1 MTEGTKI
8 QRKKVKKYI
17 NDVLSGRR
25 ICGKLERLAVERHLA
40 DLENADKLKIR
51 FDEVAAMRCI
61 SFFSILKHS
70 KGEFSGKRFELEPWQ
85 MFIVWVLFGWK
96 RLDGSRRFRYAY
108 VEVARKNGKALSLD
122 TELPTP
128 TGWTTMGDVNIGDKL
143 FDENGDVCTVIET
156 TEIQYNRDCYNVMFS
171 DGTNII
177 ADKDH
182 LWFTETKR
190 TGRAGGKT
198 LKGIPKDKWTAKY
211 EDKIHTTEELKNT
224 LTVNPN
230 SGINHSKVEWNHK
243 IPVAGALNIPE
254 IKLPFP
260 PYTLGVWL
268 GDGHSRCAQITLH
281 ETDQEV
287 IDAIIADGVPVKNKE
302 CARQGKTITISL
314 TDGDRTQKARNNS
327 IQARLRELNLI
338 NNKHIPDIY
347 KRASLDQRLEL
358 LRGLMDSD
366 GYVSKAGQCEFTTI
380 NRGFADDVYE
390 LIISVGLKCKITTE
404 TSKLY
409 GKDCGLKHRLMFWA
423 YDNIKLFNLTR
434 KQNRL
439 NPKPKTI
446 TRNGYRQIVSIEP
459 VKSVPVRCIQVDS
472 KSKLY
477 LASRSMI
484 PTHNTT
490 FAAALSL
497 YMMVLDGEDGAEIY
511 TAATKRDQ
519 AKICWTEARNMVGK
533 SPALSNKIAR
543 FQSALTMEST
553 LSKMEPLAADS
564 DKLDG
569 LNPHFAVVDE
579 YHAHKTDMLYNVL
592 KSATG
597 ARRQP
602 MIFTITTAGFDK
614 TSPCFLMRRTYIDV
628 LLGIKKQENTFVMI
642 YSADEGDDW
651 KDPKTWAKSN
661 PNMGISISAE
671 YLEEEFKSALNRG
684 GSEEVNFK
692 TKNLNQWVDAPTVWI
707 QDEKVRK
714 CSNGTTDADLV
725 GQTCYAGL
733 DLASHVDINALAL
746 YFPELKAIKLY
757 YWIPEA
763 KMEENADRVD
773 YKTWAAEGRIF
784 VTEGNVIDIDAQVE
798 KITEIIRGVNCRNIA
813 FDPAKAY
820 HGTVQGLQKAGLNNI
835 LDEFNQ
841 SIKTMSEPTRELQRL
856 VESAEVDL
864 MDDPVLRWMFRNAVA
879 VTDAND
885 NIKLH
890 KAKSM
895 NKIDG
900 LTAIINAIGGY
911 MSGAKPEPYKDSDLK
926 ILKF

>member
-108 VEVARKNGKALSLD
+108 VEVARKNGK
-122 TELPTP
+122 
-128 TGWTTMGDVNIGDKL
+128 
-143 FDENGDVCTVIET
+143 
-156 TEIQYNRDCYNVMFS
+156 
-171 DGTNII
+171 
-177 ADKDH
+177 
-182 LWFTETKR
+182 
-190 TGRAGGKT
+190 
-198 LKGIPKDKWTAKY
+198 
-211 EDKIHTTEELKNT
+211 
-224 LTVNPN
+224 
-230 SGINHSKVEWNHK
+230 
-243 IPVAGALNIPE
+243 
-254 IKLPFP
+254 
-260 PYTLGVWL
+260 
-268 GDGHSRCAQITLH
+268 
-281 ETDQEV
+281 
-287 IDAIIADGVPVKNKE
+287 
-302 CARQGKTITISL
+302 
-314 TDGDRTQKARNNS
+314 
-327 IQARLRELNLI
+327 
-338 NNKHIPDIY
+338 
-347 KRASLDQRLEL
+347 
-358 LRGLMDSD
+358 
-366 GYVSKAGQCEFTTI
+366 
-380 NRGFADDVYE
+380 
-390 LIISVGLKCKITTE
+390 
-404 TSKLY
+404 
-409 GKDCGLKHRLMFWA
+409 
-423 YDNIKLFNLTR
+423 
-434 KQNRL
+434 
-439 NPKPKTI
+439 
-446 TRNGYRQIVSIEP
+446 
-459 VKSVPVRCIQVDS
+459 
-472 KSKLY
+472 
-477 LASRSMI
+477 
-484 PTHNTT
+484 TT

-628 LLGIKKQENTFVMI
+628 LLGSKKQENTFVMI

-879 VTDAND
+879 VTDTND

-926 ILKF
+926 ILNF

>member
-108 VEVARKNGKALSLD
+108 VEVARKNGK
-122 TELPTP
+122 
-128 TGWTTMGDVNIGDKL
+128 
-143 FDENGDVCTVIET
+143 
-156 TEIQYNRDCYNVMFS
+156 
-171 DGTNII
+171 
-177 ADKDH
+177 
-182 LWFTETKR
+182 
-190 TGRAGGKT
+190 
-198 LKGIPKDKWTAKY
+198 
-211 EDKIHTTEELKNT
+211 
-224 LTVNPN
+224 
-230 SGINHSKVEWNHK
+230 
-243 IPVAGALNIPE
+243 
-254 IKLPFP
+254 
-260 PYTLGVWL
+260 
-268 GDGHSRCAQITLH
+268 
-281 ETDQEV
+281 
-287 IDAIIADGVPVKNKE
+287 
-302 CARQGKTITISL
+302 
-314 TDGDRTQKARNNS
+314 
-327 IQARLRELNLI
+327 
-338 NNKHIPDIY
+338 
-347 KRASLDQRLEL
+347 
-358 LRGLMDSD
+358 
-366 GYVSKAGQCEFTTI
+366 
-380 NRGFADDVYE
+380 
-390 LIISVGLKCKITTE
+390 
-404 TSKLY
+404 TS
-409 GKDCGLKHRLMFWA
+409 
-423 YDNIKLFNLTR
+423 
-434 KQNRL
+434 
-439 NPKPKTI
+439 
-446 TRNGYRQIVSIEP
+446 
-459 VKSVPVRCIQVDS
+459 
-472 KSKLY
+472 
-477 LASRSMI
+477 
-484 PTHNTT
+484 

-926 ILKF
+926 ILNF

>member
-108 VEVARKNGKALSLD
+108 VEVARKNGK
-122 TELPTP
+122 
-128 TGWTTMGDVNIGDKL
+128 
-143 FDENGDVCTVIET
+143 
-156 TEIQYNRDCYNVMFS
+156 
-171 DGTNII
+171 
-177 ADKDH
+177 
-182 LWFTETKR
+182 
-190 TGRAGGKT
+190 
-198 LKGIPKDKWTAKY
+198 
-211 EDKIHTTEELKNT
+211 
-224 LTVNPN
+224 
-230 SGINHSKVEWNHK
+230 
-243 IPVAGALNIPE
+243 
-254 IKLPFP
+254 
-260 PYTLGVWL
+260 
-268 GDGHSRCAQITLH
+268 
-281 ETDQEV
+281 
-287 IDAIIADGVPVKNKE
+287 
-302 CARQGKTITISL
+302 
-314 TDGDRTQKARNNS
+314 
-327 IQARLRELNLI
+327 
-338 NNKHIPDIY
+338 
-347 KRASLDQRLEL
+347 
-358 LRGLMDSD
+358 
-366 GYVSKAGQCEFTTI
+366 
-380 NRGFADDVYE
+380 
-390 LIISVGLKCKITTE
+390 
-404 TSKLY
+404 
-409 GKDCGLKHRLMFWA
+409 
-423 YDNIKLFNLTR
+423 
-434 KQNRL
+434 
-439 NPKPKTI
+439 
-446 TRNGYRQIVSIEP
+446 
-459 VKSVPVRCIQVDS
+459 
-472 KSKLY
+472 
-477 LASRSMI
+477 
-484 PTHNTT
+484 TT

-746 YFPELKAIKLY
+746 YFPELKAIKLH

-784 VTEGNVIDIDAQVE
+784 VTYGNVIDIDAQVE
-798 KITEIIRGVNCRNIA
+798 KITEIVRDVNCRNIA

-820 HGTVQGLQKAGLNNI
+820 HGTVQGLQKAGLNNL

-841 SIKTMSEPTRELQRL
+841 SIKTMSAPTRELQRL

-900 LTAIINAIGGY
+900 LIAIINAIGGY

-926 ILKF
+926 ILNF

>member
-1 MTEGTKI
+1 MTEDTKI

-40 DLENADKLKIR
+40 DLKNADKLRIR

-70 KGEFSGKRFELEPWQ
+70 KGEFSGMRFELEPWQ
-85 MFIVWVLFGWK
+85 LFIVWVLFGWK

-108 VEVARKNGKALSLD
+108 VEVARKNGK
-122 TELPTP
+122 
-128 TGWTTMGDVNIGDKL
+128 
-143 FDENGDVCTVIET
+143 
-156 TEIQYNRDCYNVMFS
+156 
-171 DGTNII
+171 
-177 ADKDH
+177 
-182 LWFTETKR
+182 
-190 TGRAGGKT
+190 
-198 LKGIPKDKWTAKY
+198 
-211 EDKIHTTEELKNT
+211 
-224 LTVNPN
+224 
-230 SGINHSKVEWNHK
+230 
-243 IPVAGALNIPE
+243 
-254 IKLPFP
+254 
-260 PYTLGVWL
+260 
-268 GDGHSRCAQITLH
+268 
-281 ETDQEV
+281 
-287 IDAIIADGVPVKNKE
+287 
-302 CARQGKTITISL
+302 
-314 TDGDRTQKARNNS
+314 
-327 IQARLRELNLI
+327 
-338 NNKHIPDIY
+338 
-347 KRASLDQRLEL
+347 
-358 LRGLMDSD
+358 
-366 GYVSKAGQCEFTTI
+366 
-380 NRGFADDVYE
+380 
-390 LIISVGLKCKITTE
+390 
-404 TSKLY
+404 TS
-409 GKDCGLKHRLMFWA
+409 
-423 YDNIKLFNLTR
+423 
-434 KQNRL
+434 
-439 NPKPKTI
+439 
-446 TRNGYRQIVSIEP
+446 
-459 VKSVPVRCIQVDS
+459 
-472 KSKLY
+472 
-477 LASRSMI
+477 
-484 PTHNTT
+484 

-497 YMMVLDGEDGAEIY
+497 YMMVMDGEDGAEIY

-553 LSKMEPLAADS
+553 LSKIEPLAADS

-661 PNMGISISAE
+661 PNIGVSISAE

-714 CSNGTTDADLV
+714 CSHGTTDADLV

-746 YFPELKAIKLY
+746 YFPELKAIKLH

-784 VTEGNVIDIDAQVE
+784 VTYGNVIDIDAQVE
-798 KITEIIRGVNCRNIA
+798 KITEIVRDVNCRNIA

-820 HGTVQGLQKAGLNNI
+820 HGTVQGLQKAGLNNL

-841 SIKTMSEPTRELQRL
+841 SIKTMSGPTRELQRL

-926 ILKF
+926 ILNF

>member
-108 VEVARKNGKALSLD
+108 VEVARKNGK
-122 TELPTP
+122 
-128 TGWTTMGDVNIGDKL
+128 
-143 FDENGDVCTVIET
+143 
-156 TEIQYNRDCYNVMFS
+156 
-171 DGTNII
+171 
-177 ADKDH
+177 
-182 LWFTETKR
+182 
-190 TGRAGGKT
+190 
-198 LKGIPKDKWTAKY
+198 
-211 EDKIHTTEELKNT
+211 
-224 LTVNPN
+224 
-230 SGINHSKVEWNHK
+230 
-243 IPVAGALNIPE
+243 
-254 IKLPFP
+254 
-260 PYTLGVWL
+260 
-268 GDGHSRCAQITLH
+268 
-281 ETDQEV
+281 
-287 IDAIIADGVPVKNKE
+287 
-302 CARQGKTITISL
+302 
-314 TDGDRTQKARNNS
+314 
-327 IQARLRELNLI
+327 
-338 NNKHIPDIY
+338 
-347 KRASLDQRLEL
+347 
-358 LRGLMDSD
+358 
-366 GYVSKAGQCEFTTI
+366 
-380 NRGFADDVYE
+380 
-390 LIISVGLKCKITTE
+390 
-404 TSKLY
+404 
-409 GKDCGLKHRLMFWA
+409 
-423 YDNIKLFNLTR
+423 
-434 KQNRL
+434 
-439 NPKPKTI
+439 
-446 TRNGYRQIVSIEP
+446 
-459 VKSVPVRCIQVDS
+459 
-472 KSKLY
+472 
-477 LASRSMI
+477 
-484 PTHNTT
+484 TT

-614 TSPCFLMRRTYIDV
+614 TSPCLMRRTYIDV

-926 ILKF
+926 ILNF

>member
-108 VEVARKNGKALSLD
+108 VEVARKNGK
-122 TELPTP
+122 
-128 TGWTTMGDVNIGDKL
+128 
-143 FDENGDVCTVIET
+143 
-156 TEIQYNRDCYNVMFS
+156 
-171 DGTNII
+171 
-177 ADKDH
+177 
-182 LWFTETKR
+182 
-190 TGRAGGKT
+190 
-198 LKGIPKDKWTAKY
+198 
-211 EDKIHTTEELKNT
+211 
-224 LTVNPN
+224 
-230 SGINHSKVEWNHK
+230 
-243 IPVAGALNIPE
+243 
-254 IKLPFP
+254 
-260 PYTLGVWL
+260 
-268 GDGHSRCAQITLH
+268 
-281 ETDQEV
+281 
-287 IDAIIADGVPVKNKE
+287 
-302 CARQGKTITISL
+302 
-314 TDGDRTQKARNNS
+314 
-327 IQARLRELNLI
+327 
-338 NNKHIPDIY
+338 
-347 KRASLDQRLEL
+347 
-358 LRGLMDSD
+358 
-366 GYVSKAGQCEFTTI
+366 
-380 NRGFADDVYE
+380 
-390 LIISVGLKCKITTE
+390 
-404 TSKLY
+404 
-409 GKDCGLKHRLMFWA
+409 
-423 YDNIKLFNLTR
+423 
-434 KQNRL
+434 
-439 NPKPKTI
+439 
-446 TRNGYRQIVSIEP
+446 
-459 VKSVPVRCIQVDS
+459 
-472 KSKLY
+472 
-477 LASRSMI
+477 
-484 PTHNTT
+484 TT

-798 KITEIIRGVNCRNIA
+798 KITEIVRDVNCRNIA

-820 HGTVQGLQKAGLNNI
+820 HGTVQGLQKAGFNNL
-835 LDEFNQ
+835 LD
-841 SIKTMSEPTRELQRL
+841 
-856 VESAEVDL
+856 
-864 MDDPVLRWMFRNAVA
+864 
-879 VTDAND
+879 
-885 NIKLH
+885 
-890 KAKSM
+890 
-895 NKIDG
+895 
-900 LTAIINAIGGY
+900 
-911 MSGAKPEPYKDSDLK
+911 
-926 ILKF
+926 

>member
-108 VEVARKNGKALSLD
+108 VEVARKNGK
-122 TELPTP
+122 
-128 TGWTTMGDVNIGDKL
+128 
-143 FDENGDVCTVIET
+143 
-156 TEIQYNRDCYNVMFS
+156 
-171 DGTNII
+171 
-177 ADKDH
+177 
-182 LWFTETKR
+182 
-190 TGRAGGKT
+190 
-198 LKGIPKDKWTAKY
+198 
-211 EDKIHTTEELKNT
+211 
-224 LTVNPN
+224 
-230 SGINHSKVEWNHK
+230 
-243 IPVAGALNIPE
+243 
-254 IKLPFP
+254 
-260 PYTLGVWL
+260 
-268 GDGHSRCAQITLH
+268 
-281 ETDQEV
+281 
-287 IDAIIADGVPVKNKE
+287 
-302 CARQGKTITISL
+302 
-314 TDGDRTQKARNNS
+314 
-327 IQARLRELNLI
+327 
-338 NNKHIPDIY
+338 
-347 KRASLDQRLEL
+347 
-358 LRGLMDSD
+358 
-366 GYVSKAGQCEFTTI
+366 
-380 NRGFADDVYE
+380 
-390 LIISVGLKCKITTE
+390 
-404 TSKLY
+404 
-409 GKDCGLKHRLMFWA
+409 
-423 YDNIKLFNLTR
+423 
-434 KQNRL
+434 
-439 NPKPKTI
+439 
-446 TRNGYRQIVSIEP
+446 
-459 VKSVPVRCIQVDS
+459 
-472 KSKLY
+472 
-477 LASRSMI
+477 
-484 PTHNTT
+484 TT

-784 VTEGNVIDIDAQVE
+784 VTEGNVIDIDAQVD
-798 KITEIIRGVNCRNIA
+798 KITEIVRDVNCLNIA

-820 HGTVQGLQKAGLNNI
+820 HGTVQGLQKAGLNNL

-841 SIKTMSEPTRELQRL
+841 SIKTMSAPTRELQRL

-926 ILKF
+926 ILNF

>member
-1 MTEGTKI
+1 
-8 QRKKVKKYI
+8 
-17 NDVLSGRR
+17 
-25 ICGKLERLAVERHLA
+25 
-40 DLENADKLKIR
+40 
-51 FDEVAAMRCI
+51 
-61 SFFSILKHS
+61 
-70 KGEFSGKRFELEPWQ
+70 
-85 MFIVWVLFGWK
+85 
-96 RLDGSRRFRYAY
+96 
-108 VEVARKNGKALSLD
+108 
-122 TELPTP
+122 
-128 TGWTTMGDVNIGDKL
+128 
-143 FDENGDVCTVIET
+143 
-156 TEIQYNRDCYNVMFS
+156 
-171 DGTNII
+171 
-177 ADKDH
+177 
-182 LWFTETKR
+182 
-190 TGRAGGKT
+190 
-198 LKGIPKDKWTAKY
+198 
-211 EDKIHTTEELKNT
+211 
-224 LTVNPN
+224 
-230 SGINHSKVEWNHK
+230 
-243 IPVAGALNIPE
+243 
-254 IKLPFP
+254 
-260 PYTLGVWL
+260 
-268 GDGHSRCAQITLH
+268 
-281 ETDQEV
+281 
-287 IDAIIADGVPVKNKE
+287 
-302 CARQGKTITISL
+302 
-314 TDGDRTQKARNNS
+314 
-327 IQARLRELNLI
+327 
-338 NNKHIPDIY
+338 
-347 KRASLDQRLEL
+347 
-358 LRGLMDSD
+358 
-366 GYVSKAGQCEFTTI
+366 
-380 NRGFADDVYE
+380 
-390 LIISVGLKCKITTE
+390 
-404 TSKLY
+404 
-409 GKDCGLKHRLMFWA
+409 
-423 YDNIKLFNLTR
+423 
-434 KQNRL
+434 
-439 NPKPKTI
+439 
-446 TRNGYRQIVSIEP
+446 
-459 VKSVPVRCIQVDS
+459 
-472 KSKLY
+472 
-477 LASRSMI
+477 
-484 PTHNTT
+484 
-490 FAAALSL
+490 
-497 YMMVLDGEDGAEIY
+497 
-511 TAATKRDQ
+511 
-519 AKICWTEARNMVGK
+519 
-533 SPALSNKIAR
+533 
-543 FQSALTMEST
+543 
-553 LSKMEPLAADS
+553 
-564 DKLDG
+564 
-569 LNPHFAVVDE
+569 
-579 YHAHKTDMLYNVL
+579 
-592 KSATG
+592 
-597 ARRQP
+597 
-602 MIFTITTAGFDK
+602 
-614 TSPCFLMRRTYIDV
+614 MRRTYIDV

-926 ILKF
+926 ILNF

>member
-108 VEVARKNGKALSLD
+108 VEVARKNGK
-122 TELPTP
+122 
-128 TGWTTMGDVNIGDKL
+128 
-143 FDENGDVCTVIET
+143 
-156 TEIQYNRDCYNVMFS
+156 
-171 DGTNII
+171 
-177 ADKDH
+177 
-182 LWFTETKR
+182 
-190 TGRAGGKT
+190 
-198 LKGIPKDKWTAKY
+198 
-211 EDKIHTTEELKNT
+211 
-224 LTVNPN
+224 
-230 SGINHSKVEWNHK
+230 
-243 IPVAGALNIPE
+243 
-254 IKLPFP
+254 
-260 PYTLGVWL
+260 
-268 GDGHSRCAQITLH
+268 
-281 ETDQEV
+281 
-287 IDAIIADGVPVKNKE
+287 
-302 CARQGKTITISL
+302 
-314 TDGDRTQKARNNS
+314 
-327 IQARLRELNLI
+327 
-338 NNKHIPDIY
+338 
-347 KRASLDQRLEL
+347 
-358 LRGLMDSD
+358 
-366 GYVSKAGQCEFTTI
+366 
-380 NRGFADDVYE
+380 
-390 LIISVGLKCKITTE
+390 
-404 TSKLY
+404 
-409 GKDCGLKHRLMFWA
+409 
-423 YDNIKLFNLTR
+423 
-434 KQNRL
+434 
-439 NPKPKTI
+439 
-446 TRNGYRQIVSIEP
+446 
-459 VKSVPVRCIQVDS
+459 
-472 KSKLY
+472 
-477 LASRSMI
+477 
-484 PTHNTT
+484 TT

-614 TSPCFLMRRTYIDV
+614 TSPCFLMRRIYIDV

-746 YFPELKAIKLY
+746 YFPELKAVKMH

-926 ILKF
+926 ILNF

>member
-108 VEVARKNGKALSLD
+108 VEVARKNGK
-122 TELPTP
+122 
-128 TGWTTMGDVNIGDKL
+128 
-143 FDENGDVCTVIET
+143 
-156 TEIQYNRDCYNVMFS
+156 
-171 DGTNII
+171 
-177 ADKDH
+177 
-182 LWFTETKR
+182 
-190 TGRAGGKT
+190 
-198 LKGIPKDKWTAKY
+198 
-211 EDKIHTTEELKNT
+211 
-224 LTVNPN
+224 
-230 SGINHSKVEWNHK
+230 
-243 IPVAGALNIPE
+243 
-254 IKLPFP
+254 
-260 PYTLGVWL
+260 
-268 GDGHSRCAQITLH
+268 
-281 ETDQEV
+281 
-287 IDAIIADGVPVKNKE
+287 
-302 CARQGKTITISL
+302 
-314 TDGDRTQKARNNS
+314 
-327 IQARLRELNLI
+327 
-338 NNKHIPDIY
+338 
-347 KRASLDQRLEL
+347 
-358 LRGLMDSD
+358 
-366 GYVSKAGQCEFTTI
+366 
-380 NRGFADDVYE
+380 
-390 LIISVGLKCKITTE
+390 
-404 TSKLY
+404 
-409 GKDCGLKHRLMFWA
+409 
-423 YDNIKLFNLTR
+423 
-434 KQNRL
+434 
-439 NPKPKTI
+439 
-446 TRNGYRQIVSIEP
+446 
-459 VKSVPVRCIQVDS
+459 
-472 KSKLY
+472 
-477 LASRSMI
+477 
-484 PTHNTT
+484 TT

-614 TSPCFLMRRTYIDV
+614 TSPCFLMRRIYIDV

-784 VTEGNVIDIDAQVE
+784 VTEGNVIDIDAQV
-798 KITEIIRGVNCRNIA
+798 
-813 FDPAKAY
+813 
-820 HGTVQGLQKAGLNNI
+820 
-835 LDEFNQ
+835 
-841 SIKTMSEPTRELQRL
+841 
-856 VESAEVDL
+856 
-864 MDDPVLRWMFRNAVA
+864 
-879 VTDAND
+879 
-885 NIKLH
+885 
-890 KAKSM
+890 
-895 NKIDG
+895 
-900 LTAIINAIGGY
+900 
-911 MSGAKPEPYKDSDLK
+911 
-926 ILKF
+926 

>member
-108 VEVARKNGKALSLD
+108 VEVARKNGK
-122 TELPTP
+122 
-128 TGWTTMGDVNIGDKL
+128 
-143 FDENGDVCTVIET
+143 
-156 TEIQYNRDCYNVMFS
+156 
-171 DGTNII
+171 
-177 ADKDH
+177 
-182 LWFTETKR
+182 
-190 TGRAGGKT
+190 
-198 LKGIPKDKWTAKY
+198 
-211 EDKIHTTEELKNT
+211 
-224 LTVNPN
+224 
-230 SGINHSKVEWNHK
+230 
-243 IPVAGALNIPE
+243 
-254 IKLPFP
+254 
-260 PYTLGVWL
+260 
-268 GDGHSRCAQITLH
+268 
-281 ETDQEV
+281 
-287 IDAIIADGVPVKNKE
+287 
-302 CARQGKTITISL
+302 
-314 TDGDRTQKARNNS
+314 
-327 IQARLRELNLI
+327 
-338 NNKHIPDIY
+338 
-347 KRASLDQRLEL
+347 
-358 LRGLMDSD
+358 
-366 GYVSKAGQCEFTTI
+366 
-380 NRGFADDVYE
+380 
-390 LIISVGLKCKITTE
+390 
-404 TSKLY
+404 
-409 GKDCGLKHRLMFWA
+409 
-423 YDNIKLFNLTR
+423 
-434 KQNRL
+434 
-439 NPKPKTI
+439 
-446 TRNGYRQIVSIEP
+446 
-459 VKSVPVRCIQVDS
+459 
-472 KSKLY
+472 
-477 LASRSMI
+477 
-484 PTHNTT
+484 TT

-820 HGTVQGLQKAGLNNI
+820 HGTVQGLQKAGLNNL

>member
-108 VEVARKNGKALSLD
+108 VEVARKNGK
-122 TELPTP
+122 
-128 TGWTTMGDVNIGDKL
+128 
-143 FDENGDVCTVIET
+143 
-156 TEIQYNRDCYNVMFS
+156 
-171 DGTNII
+171 
-177 ADKDH
+177 
-182 LWFTETKR
+182 
-190 TGRAGGKT
+190 
-198 LKGIPKDKWTAKY
+198 
-211 EDKIHTTEELKNT
+211 
-224 LTVNPN
+224 
-230 SGINHSKVEWNHK
+230 
-243 IPVAGALNIPE
+243 
-254 IKLPFP
+254 
-260 PYTLGVWL
+260 
-268 GDGHSRCAQITLH
+268 
-281 ETDQEV
+281 
-287 IDAIIADGVPVKNKE
+287 
-302 CARQGKTITISL
+302 
-314 TDGDRTQKARNNS
+314 
-327 IQARLRELNLI
+327 
-338 NNKHIPDIY
+338 
-347 KRASLDQRLEL
+347 
-358 LRGLMDSD
+358 
-366 GYVSKAGQCEFTTI
+366 
-380 NRGFADDVYE
+380 
-390 LIISVGLKCKITTE
+390 
-404 TSKLY
+404 
-409 GKDCGLKHRLMFWA
+409 
-423 YDNIKLFNLTR
+423 
-434 KQNRL
+434 
-439 NPKPKTI
+439 
-446 TRNGYRQIVSIEP
+446 
-459 VKSVPVRCIQVDS
+459 
-472 KSKLY
+472 
-477 LASRSMI
+477 
-484 PTHNTT
+484 TT

-614 TSPCFLMRRTYIDV
+614 TSPCFLMRRIYIDV

-661 PNMGISISAE
+661 PNIGVSISAE

-714 CSNGTTDADLV
+714 CSHGTTDADLV

-746 YFPELKAIKLY
+746 YFPELKAVKMH

-784 VTEGNVIDIDAQVE
+784 VTDGNVIDIDAQVE
-798 KITEIIRGVNCRNIA
+798 KITEIVRDVNCRNIA

-926 ILKF
+926 ILNF

>member
-1 MTEGTKI
+1 MTEDTKI

-40 DLENADKLKIR
+40 DLKNADKLRIR

-70 KGEFSGKRFELEPWQ
+70 KGEFSGMRFELEPWQ
-85 MFIVWVLFGWK
+85 LFIVWVLFGWK

-108 VEVARKNGKALSLD
+108 VEVARKNGK
-122 TELPTP
+122 
-128 TGWTTMGDVNIGDKL
+128 
-143 FDENGDVCTVIET
+143 
-156 TEIQYNRDCYNVMFS
+156 
-171 DGTNII
+171 
-177 ADKDH
+177 
-182 LWFTETKR
+182 
-190 TGRAGGKT
+190 
-198 LKGIPKDKWTAKY
+198 
-211 EDKIHTTEELKNT
+211 
-224 LTVNPN
+224 
-230 SGINHSKVEWNHK
+230 
-243 IPVAGALNIPE
+243 
-254 IKLPFP
+254 
-260 PYTLGVWL
+260 
-268 GDGHSRCAQITLH
+268 
-281 ETDQEV
+281 
-287 IDAIIADGVPVKNKE
+287 
-302 CARQGKTITISL
+302 
-314 TDGDRTQKARNNS
+314 
-327 IQARLRELNLI
+327 
-338 NNKHIPDIY
+338 
-347 KRASLDQRLEL
+347 
-358 LRGLMDSD
+358 
-366 GYVSKAGQCEFTTI
+366 
-380 NRGFADDVYE
+380 
-390 LIISVGLKCKITTE
+390 
-404 TSKLY
+404 TS
-409 GKDCGLKHRLMFWA
+409 
-423 YDNIKLFNLTR
+423 
-434 KQNRL
+434 
-439 NPKPKTI
+439 
-446 TRNGYRQIVSIEP
+446 
-459 VKSVPVRCIQVDS
+459 
-472 KSKLY
+472 
-477 LASRSMI
+477 
-484 PTHNTT
+484 

-497 YMMVLDGEDGAEIY
+497 YMMVMDGEDGAEIY

-661 PNMGISISAE
+661 PNIGVSISAE

-714 CSNGTTDADLV
+714 CSHGTTDADLV

-746 YFPELKAIKLY
+746 YFPELKAIKLH

-784 VTEGNVIDIDAQVE
+784 VTYGNVIDIDAQVE
-798 KITEIIRGVNCRNIA
+798 KITEIVRDVNCRNIA

-820 HGTVQGLQKAGLNNI
+820 HGTVQGLQKAGLNNL

-841 SIKTMSEPTRELQRL
+841 SIKTMSGPTRELQRL

-926 ILKF
+926 ILNF

>member
-108 VEVARKNGKALSLD
+108 VEVARKNGK
-122 TELPTP
+122 
-128 TGWTTMGDVNIGDKL
+128 
-143 FDENGDVCTVIET
+143 
-156 TEIQYNRDCYNVMFS
+156 
-171 DGTNII
+171 
-177 ADKDH
+177 
-182 LWFTETKR
+182 
-190 TGRAGGKT
+190 
-198 LKGIPKDKWTAKY
+198 
-211 EDKIHTTEELKNT
+211 
-224 LTVNPN
+224 
-230 SGINHSKVEWNHK
+230 
-243 IPVAGALNIPE
+243 
-254 IKLPFP
+254 
-260 PYTLGVWL
+260 
-268 GDGHSRCAQITLH
+268 
-281 ETDQEV
+281 
-287 IDAIIADGVPVKNKE
+287 
-302 CARQGKTITISL
+302 
-314 TDGDRTQKARNNS
+314 
-327 IQARLRELNLI
+327 
-338 NNKHIPDIY
+338 
-347 KRASLDQRLEL
+347 
-358 LRGLMDSD
+358 
-366 GYVSKAGQCEFTTI
+366 
-380 NRGFADDVYE
+380 
-390 LIISVGLKCKITTE
+390 
-404 TSKLY
+404 
-409 GKDCGLKHRLMFWA
+409 
-423 YDNIKLFNLTR
+423 
-434 KQNRL
+434 
-439 NPKPKTI
+439 
-446 TRNGYRQIVSIEP
+446 
-459 VKSVPVRCIQVDS
+459 
-472 KSKLY
+472 
-477 LASRSMI
+477 
-484 PTHNTT
+484 TT

-511 TAATKRDQ
+511 TAATKGDQ

>member
-108 VEVARKNGKALSLD
+108 VEVARKNGK
-122 TELPTP
+122 
-128 TGWTTMGDVNIGDKL
+128 
-143 FDENGDVCTVIET
+143 
-156 TEIQYNRDCYNVMFS
+156 
-171 DGTNII
+171 
-177 ADKDH
+177 
-182 LWFTETKR
+182 
-190 TGRAGGKT
+190 
-198 LKGIPKDKWTAKY
+198 
-211 EDKIHTTEELKNT
+211 
-224 LTVNPN
+224 
-230 SGINHSKVEWNHK
+230 
-243 IPVAGALNIPE
+243 
-254 IKLPFP
+254 
-260 PYTLGVWL
+260 
-268 GDGHSRCAQITLH
+268 
-281 ETDQEV
+281 
-287 IDAIIADGVPVKNKE
+287 
-302 CARQGKTITISL
+302 
-314 TDGDRTQKARNNS
+314 
-327 IQARLRELNLI
+327 
-338 NNKHIPDIY
+338 
-347 KRASLDQRLEL
+347 
-358 LRGLMDSD
+358 
-366 GYVSKAGQCEFTTI
+366 
-380 NRGFADDVYE
+380 
-390 LIISVGLKCKITTE
+390 
-404 TSKLY
+404 
-409 GKDCGLKHRLMFWA
+409 
-423 YDNIKLFNLTR
+423 
-434 KQNRL
+434 
-439 NPKPKTI
+439 
-446 TRNGYRQIVSIEP
+446 
-459 VKSVPVRCIQVDS
+459 
-472 KSKLY
+472 
-477 LASRSMI
+477 
-484 PTHNTT
+484 TT

-714 CSNGTTDADLV
+714 CSRGTTDADLV

-746 YFPELKAIKLY
+746 YFPELKAIKLH

-784 VTEGNVIDIDAQVE
+784 VTDGNVIDIDAQVE
-798 KITEIIRGVNCRNIA
+798 KITEIVKGYNCRNIA

-926 ILKF
+926 ILNF

>member
-108 VEVARKNGKALSLD
+108 VEVARKNGK
-122 TELPTP
+122 
-128 TGWTTMGDVNIGDKL
+128 
-143 FDENGDVCTVIET
+143 
-156 TEIQYNRDCYNVMFS
+156 
-171 DGTNII
+171 
-177 ADKDH
+177 
-182 LWFTETKR
+182 
-190 TGRAGGKT
+190 
-198 LKGIPKDKWTAKY
+198 
-211 EDKIHTTEELKNT
+211 
-224 LTVNPN
+224 
-230 SGINHSKVEWNHK
+230 
-243 IPVAGALNIPE
+243 
-254 IKLPFP
+254 
-260 PYTLGVWL
+260 
-268 GDGHSRCAQITLH
+268 
-281 ETDQEV
+281 
-287 IDAIIADGVPVKNKE
+287 
-302 CARQGKTITISL
+302 
-314 TDGDRTQKARNNS
+314 
-327 IQARLRELNLI
+327 
-338 NNKHIPDIY
+338 
-347 KRASLDQRLEL
+347 
-358 LRGLMDSD
+358 
-366 GYVSKAGQCEFTTI
+366 
-380 NRGFADDVYE
+380 
-390 LIISVGLKCKITTE
+390 
-404 TSKLY
+404 
-409 GKDCGLKHRLMFWA
+409 
-423 YDNIKLFNLTR
+423 
-434 KQNRL
+434 
-439 NPKPKTI
+439 
-446 TRNGYRQIVSIEP
+446 
-459 VKSVPVRCIQVDS
+459 
-472 KSKLY
+472 
-477 LASRSMI
+477 
-484 PTHNTT
+484 TT

-714 CSNGTTDADLV
+714 CSHGTTDADLV

-746 YFPELKAIKLY
+746 YFPELKAVKMH

-784 VTEGNVIDIDAQVE
+784 VTDGNVIDIDAQVE
-798 KITEIIRGVNCRNIA
+798 KITEIVRDVNCRNIA

-820 HGTVQGLQKAGLNNI
+820 HGTVQGLQKAGLNNL

-926 ILKF
+926 ILNF

>member
-108 VEVARKNGKALSLD
+108 VEVARKNGK
-122 TELPTP
+122 
-128 TGWTTMGDVNIGDKL
+128 
-143 FDENGDVCTVIET
+143 
-156 TEIQYNRDCYNVMFS
+156 
-171 DGTNII
+171 
-177 ADKDH
+177 
-182 LWFTETKR
+182 
-190 TGRAGGKT
+190 
-198 LKGIPKDKWTAKY
+198 
-211 EDKIHTTEELKNT
+211 
-224 LTVNPN
+224 
-230 SGINHSKVEWNHK
+230 
-243 IPVAGALNIPE
+243 
-254 IKLPFP
+254 
-260 PYTLGVWL
+260 
-268 GDGHSRCAQITLH
+268 
-281 ETDQEV
+281 
-287 IDAIIADGVPVKNKE
+287 
-302 CARQGKTITISL
+302 
-314 TDGDRTQKARNNS
+314 
-327 IQARLRELNLI
+327 
-338 NNKHIPDIY
+338 
-347 KRASLDQRLEL
+347 
-358 LRGLMDSD
+358 
-366 GYVSKAGQCEFTTI
+366 
-380 NRGFADDVYE
+380 
-390 LIISVGLKCKITTE
+390 
-404 TSKLY
+404 
-409 GKDCGLKHRLMFWA
+409 
-423 YDNIKLFNLTR
+423 
-434 KQNRL
+434 
-439 NPKPKTI
+439 
-446 TRNGYRQIVSIEP
+446 
-459 VKSVPVRCIQVDS
+459 
-472 KSKLY
+472 
-477 LASRSMI
+477 
-484 PTHNTT
+484 TT

-820 HGTVQGLQKAGLNNI
+820 HGTVQGLQKAGLNNL

-926 ILKF
+926 ILNF

>member
-108 VEVARKNGKALSLD
+108 VEVARKNGK
-122 TELPTP
+122 
-128 TGWTTMGDVNIGDKL
+128 
-143 FDENGDVCTVIET
+143 
-156 TEIQYNRDCYNVMFS
+156 
-171 DGTNII
+171 
-177 ADKDH
+177 
-182 LWFTETKR
+182 
-190 TGRAGGKT
+190 
-198 LKGIPKDKWTAKY
+198 
-211 EDKIHTTEELKNT
+211 
-224 LTVNPN
+224 
-230 SGINHSKVEWNHK
+230 
-243 IPVAGALNIPE
+243 
-254 IKLPFP
+254 
-260 PYTLGVWL
+260 
-268 GDGHSRCAQITLH
+268 
-281 ETDQEV
+281 
-287 IDAIIADGVPVKNKE
+287 
-302 CARQGKTITISL
+302 
-314 TDGDRTQKARNNS
+314 
-327 IQARLRELNLI
+327 
-338 NNKHIPDIY
+338 
-347 KRASLDQRLEL
+347 
-358 LRGLMDSD
+358 
-366 GYVSKAGQCEFTTI
+366 
-380 NRGFADDVYE
+380 
-390 LIISVGLKCKITTE
+390 
-404 TSKLY
+404 
-409 GKDCGLKHRLMFWA
+409 
-423 YDNIKLFNLTR
+423 
-434 KQNRL
+434 
-439 NPKPKTI
+439 
-446 TRNGYRQIVSIEP
+446 
-459 VKSVPVRCIQVDS
+459 
-472 KSKLY
+472 
-477 LASRSMI
+477 
-484 PTHNTT
+484 TT

-798 KITEIIRGVNCRNIA
+798 KITEIVRGVNCRNIA

-864 MDDPVLRWMFRNAVA
+864 MNDPVLRWMFRNAVA

-926 ILKF
+926 ILNF

>member
-108 VEVARKNGKALSLD
+108 VEVARKNGK
-122 TELPTP
+122 
-128 TGWTTMGDVNIGDKL
+128 
-143 FDENGDVCTVIET
+143 
-156 TEIQYNRDCYNVMFS
+156 
-171 DGTNII
+171 
-177 ADKDH
+177 
-182 LWFTETKR
+182 
-190 TGRAGGKT
+190 
-198 LKGIPKDKWTAKY
+198 
-211 EDKIHTTEELKNT
+211 
-224 LTVNPN
+224 
-230 SGINHSKVEWNHK
+230 
-243 IPVAGALNIPE
+243 
-254 IKLPFP
+254 
-260 PYTLGVWL
+260 
-268 GDGHSRCAQITLH
+268 
-281 ETDQEV
+281 
-287 IDAIIADGVPVKNKE
+287 
-302 CARQGKTITISL
+302 
-314 TDGDRTQKARNNS
+314 
-327 IQARLRELNLI
+327 
-338 NNKHIPDIY
+338 
-347 KRASLDQRLEL
+347 
-358 LRGLMDSD
+358 
-366 GYVSKAGQCEFTTI
+366 
-380 NRGFADDVYE
+380 
-390 LIISVGLKCKITTE
+390 
-404 TSKLY
+404 
-409 GKDCGLKHRLMFWA
+409 
-423 YDNIKLFNLTR
+423 
-434 KQNRL
+434 
-439 NPKPKTI
+439 
-446 TRNGYRQIVSIEP
+446 
-459 VKSVPVRCIQVDS
+459 
-472 KSKLY
+472 
-477 LASRSMI
+477 
-484 PTHNTT
+484 TT

-746 YFPELKAIKLY
+746 YFPELKAVKMH

-798 KITEIIRGVNCRNIA
+798 KITEIVRDVNCRNIA

-820 HGTVQGLQKAGLNNI
+820 HGTVQGLQKAGLNNL

-841 SIKTMSEPTRELQRL
+841 SIKNMSEPTRELQRL

-926 ILKF
+926 ILNF

>member
-108 VEVARKNGKALSLD
+108 VEVARKNGK
-122 TELPTP
+122 
-128 TGWTTMGDVNIGDKL
+128 
-143 FDENGDVCTVIET
+143 
-156 TEIQYNRDCYNVMFS
+156 
-171 DGTNII
+171 
-177 ADKDH
+177 
-182 LWFTETKR
+182 
-190 TGRAGGKT
+190 
-198 LKGIPKDKWTAKY
+198 
-211 EDKIHTTEELKNT
+211 
-224 LTVNPN
+224 
-230 SGINHSKVEWNHK
+230 
-243 IPVAGALNIPE
+243 
-254 IKLPFP
+254 
-260 PYTLGVWL
+260 
-268 GDGHSRCAQITLH
+268 
-281 ETDQEV
+281 
-287 IDAIIADGVPVKNKE
+287 
-302 CARQGKTITISL
+302 
-314 TDGDRTQKARNNS
+314 
-327 IQARLRELNLI
+327 
-338 NNKHIPDIY
+338 
-347 KRASLDQRLEL
+347 
-358 LRGLMDSD
+358 
-366 GYVSKAGQCEFTTI
+366 
-380 NRGFADDVYE
+380 
-390 LIISVGLKCKITTE
+390 
-404 TSKLY
+404 
-409 GKDCGLKHRLMFWA
+409 
-423 YDNIKLFNLTR
+423 
-434 KQNRL
+434 
-439 NPKPKTI
+439 
-446 TRNGYRQIVSIEP
+446 
-459 VKSVPVRCIQVDS
+459 
-472 KSKLY
+472 
-477 LASRSMI
+477 
-484 PTHNTT
+484 TT

-900 LTAIINAIGGY
+900 LIAIINAIGGY

-926 ILKF
+926 ILNF

>member
-108 VEVARKNGKALSLD
+108 VEVARKNGK
-122 TELPTP
+122 
-128 TGWTTMGDVNIGDKL
+128 
-143 FDENGDVCTVIET
+143 
-156 TEIQYNRDCYNVMFS
+156 
-171 DGTNII
+171 
-177 ADKDH
+177 
-182 LWFTETKR
+182 
-190 TGRAGGKT
+190 
-198 LKGIPKDKWTAKY
+198 
-211 EDKIHTTEELKNT
+211 
-224 LTVNPN
+224 
-230 SGINHSKVEWNHK
+230 
-243 IPVAGALNIPE
+243 
-254 IKLPFP
+254 
-260 PYTLGVWL
+260 
-268 GDGHSRCAQITLH
+268 
-281 ETDQEV
+281 
-287 IDAIIADGVPVKNKE
+287 
-302 CARQGKTITISL
+302 
-314 TDGDRTQKARNNS
+314 
-327 IQARLRELNLI
+327 
-338 NNKHIPDIY
+338 
-347 KRASLDQRLEL
+347 
-358 LRGLMDSD
+358 
-366 GYVSKAGQCEFTTI
+366 
-380 NRGFADDVYE
+380 
-390 LIISVGLKCKITTE
+390 
-404 TSKLY
+404 
-409 GKDCGLKHRLMFWA
+409 
-423 YDNIKLFNLTR
+423 
-434 KQNRL
+434 
-439 NPKPKTI
+439 
-446 TRNGYRQIVSIEP
+446 
-459 VKSVPVRCIQVDS
+459 
-472 KSKLY
+472 
-477 LASRSMI
+477 
-484 PTHNTT
+484 TT

-614 TSPCFLMRRTYIDV
+614 TSPCFLMRRIYIDV

-813 FDPAKAY
+813 YDPAKAY

-926 ILKF
+926 ILNF

>member
-108 VEVARKNGKALSLD
+108 VEVARKNGK
-122 TELPTP
+122 
-128 TGWTTMGDVNIGDKL
+128 
-143 FDENGDVCTVIET
+143 
-156 TEIQYNRDCYNVMFS
+156 
-171 DGTNII
+171 
-177 ADKDH
+177 
-182 LWFTETKR
+182 
-190 TGRAGGKT
+190 
-198 LKGIPKDKWTAKY
+198 
-211 EDKIHTTEELKNT
+211 
-224 LTVNPN
+224 
-230 SGINHSKVEWNHK
+230 
-243 IPVAGALNIPE
+243 
-254 IKLPFP
+254 
-260 PYTLGVWL
+260 
-268 GDGHSRCAQITLH
+268 
-281 ETDQEV
+281 
-287 IDAIIADGVPVKNKE
+287 
-302 CARQGKTITISL
+302 
-314 TDGDRTQKARNNS
+314 
-327 IQARLRELNLI
+327 
-338 NNKHIPDIY
+338 
-347 KRASLDQRLEL
+347 
-358 LRGLMDSD
+358 
-366 GYVSKAGQCEFTTI
+366 
-380 NRGFADDVYE
+380 
-390 LIISVGLKCKITTE
+390 
-404 TSKLY
+404 
-409 GKDCGLKHRLMFWA
+409 
-423 YDNIKLFNLTR
+423 
-434 KQNRL
+434 
-439 NPKPKTI
+439 
-446 TRNGYRQIVSIEP
+446 
-459 VKSVPVRCIQVDS
+459 
-472 KSKLY
+472 
-477 LASRSMI
+477 
-484 PTHNTT
+484 TT

-926 ILKF
+926 ILNF

>member
-108 VEVARKNGKALSLD
+108 VEVARKNGK
-122 TELPTP
+122 
-128 TGWTTMGDVNIGDKL
+128 
-143 FDENGDVCTVIET
+143 
-156 TEIQYNRDCYNVMFS
+156 
-171 DGTNII
+171 
-177 ADKDH
+177 
-182 LWFTETKR
+182 
-190 TGRAGGKT
+190 
-198 LKGIPKDKWTAKY
+198 
-211 EDKIHTTEELKNT
+211 
-224 LTVNPN
+224 
-230 SGINHSKVEWNHK
+230 
-243 IPVAGALNIPE
+243 
-254 IKLPFP
+254 
-260 PYTLGVWL
+260 
-268 GDGHSRCAQITLH
+268 
-281 ETDQEV
+281 
-287 IDAIIADGVPVKNKE
+287 
-302 CARQGKTITISL
+302 
-314 TDGDRTQKARNNS
+314 
-327 IQARLRELNLI
+327 
-338 NNKHIPDIY
+338 
-347 KRASLDQRLEL
+347 
-358 LRGLMDSD
+358 
-366 GYVSKAGQCEFTTI
+366 
-380 NRGFADDVYE
+380 
-390 LIISVGLKCKITTE
+390 
-404 TSKLY
+404 
-409 GKDCGLKHRLMFWA
+409 
-423 YDNIKLFNLTR
+423 
-434 KQNRL
+434 
-439 NPKPKTI
+439 
-446 TRNGYRQIVSIEP
+446 
-459 VKSVPVRCIQVDS
+459 
-472 KSKLY
+472 
-477 LASRSMI
+477 
-484 PTHNTT
+484 TT

-746 YFPELKAIKLY
+746 YFPELKAVKLH

-784 VTEGNVIDIDAQVE
+784 VTDGNVIDIDAQVE

-926 ILKF
+926 ILNF

>member
-51 FDEVAAMRCI
+51 FDEVAAMRCS

-108 VEVARKNGKALSLD
+108 VEVARKNGK
-122 TELPTP
+122 
-128 TGWTTMGDVNIGDKL
+128 
-143 FDENGDVCTVIET
+143 
-156 TEIQYNRDCYNVMFS
+156 
-171 DGTNII
+171 
-177 ADKDH
+177 
-182 LWFTETKR
+182 
-190 TGRAGGKT
+190 
-198 LKGIPKDKWTAKY
+198 
-211 EDKIHTTEELKNT
+211 
-224 LTVNPN
+224 
-230 SGINHSKVEWNHK
+230 
-243 IPVAGALNIPE
+243 
-254 IKLPFP
+254 
-260 PYTLGVWL
+260 
-268 GDGHSRCAQITLH
+268 
-281 ETDQEV
+281 
-287 IDAIIADGVPVKNKE
+287 
-302 CARQGKTITISL
+302 
-314 TDGDRTQKARNNS
+314 
-327 IQARLRELNLI
+327 
-338 NNKHIPDIY
+338 
-347 KRASLDQRLEL
+347 
-358 LRGLMDSD
+358 
-366 GYVSKAGQCEFTTI
+366 
-380 NRGFADDVYE
+380 
-390 LIISVGLKCKITTE
+390 
-404 TSKLY
+404 
-409 GKDCGLKHRLMFWA
+409 
-423 YDNIKLFNLTR
+423 
-434 KQNRL
+434 
-439 NPKPKTI
+439 
-446 TRNGYRQIVSIEP
+446 
-459 VKSVPVRCIQVDS
+459 
-472 KSKLY
+472 
-477 LASRSMI
+477 
-484 PTHNTT
+484 TT

-926 ILKF
+926 ILNF

>member
-108 VEVARKNGKALSLD
+108 VEVARKNGK
-122 TELPTP
+122 
-128 TGWTTMGDVNIGDKL
+128 
-143 FDENGDVCTVIET
+143 
-156 TEIQYNRDCYNVMFS
+156 
-171 DGTNII
+171 
-177 ADKDH
+177 
-182 LWFTETKR
+182 
-190 TGRAGGKT
+190 
-198 LKGIPKDKWTAKY
+198 
-211 EDKIHTTEELKNT
+211 
-224 LTVNPN
+224 
-230 SGINHSKVEWNHK
+230 
-243 IPVAGALNIPE
+243 
-254 IKLPFP
+254 
-260 PYTLGVWL
+260 
-268 GDGHSRCAQITLH
+268 
-281 ETDQEV
+281 
-287 IDAIIADGVPVKNKE
+287 
-302 CARQGKTITISL
+302 
-314 TDGDRTQKARNNS
+314 
-327 IQARLRELNLI
+327 
-338 NNKHIPDIY
+338 
-347 KRASLDQRLEL
+347 
-358 LRGLMDSD
+358 
-366 GYVSKAGQCEFTTI
+366 
-380 NRGFADDVYE
+380 
-390 LIISVGLKCKITTE
+390 
-404 TSKLY
+404 
-409 GKDCGLKHRLMFWA
+409 
-423 YDNIKLFNLTR
+423 
-434 KQNRL
+434 
-439 NPKPKTI
+439 
-446 TRNGYRQIVSIEP
+446 
-459 VKSVPVRCIQVDS
+459 
-472 KSKLY
+472 
-477 LASRSMI
+477 
-484 PTHNTT
+484 TT

-661 PNMGISISAE
+661 PNIGVSISAE

-714 CSNGTTDADLV
+714 CSHGTTDADLV

-746 YFPELKAIKLY
+746 YFPELKAVKMH

-784 VTEGNVIDIDAQVE
+784 VTDGNVIDIDAQVE
-798 KITEIIRGVNCRNIA
+798 KITEIVRDVNCRNIA

-864 MDDPVLRWMFRNAVA
+864 MNDPVLRWMFRNAVA

-926 ILKF
+926 ILNF